1 MILEQSE
8 FNIISK
14 VQIIL
19 MILVYIRLYSLAI
32 I

>member
-1 MILEQSE
+1 MILE

-19 MILVYIRLYSLAI
+19 KILVYIRLYSLAFI
-32 I
+32 